1 MGRPC
6 KEYLGGPKLYCCAG
20 CGAHAADT
28 DDVVSKA
35 FQGR

>member
-1 MGRPC
+1 MGRPY
-6 KEYLGGPKLYCCAG
+6 KEYLGGRCLYVCAS
-20 CGAHAADT
+20 CGTHSADV